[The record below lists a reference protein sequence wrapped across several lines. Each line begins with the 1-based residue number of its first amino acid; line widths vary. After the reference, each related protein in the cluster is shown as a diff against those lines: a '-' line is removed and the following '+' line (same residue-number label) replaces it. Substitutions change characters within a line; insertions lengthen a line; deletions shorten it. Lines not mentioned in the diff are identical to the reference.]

1 VTRHYVT
8 GDYLWNTGLRSER
21 REVEANEIRALLDS
35 TVTSLQGGVQRLGI
49 EAALQVIEGWEGR
62 LAASGSPELAP
73 IAENLG
79 TLRTQLSASDLD
91 PVAVGQLLAALGD
104 QVQRVANTDIQIEV
118 ADRLSQL
125 SVLLSSE
132 GDSISGQ

>member
-1 VTRHYVT
+1 
-8 GDYLWNTGLRSER
+8 
-21 REVEANEIRALLDS
+21 VEANEIRAALDS
-35 TVTSLQGGVQRLGI
+35 TVASLQGGVQRLGI

-73 IAENLG
+73 VAENLG
-79 TLRTQLSASDLD
+79 ALRTQLSASDFD
-91 PVAVGQLLAALGD
+91 QVAVGQLLATLGD

-132 GDSISGQ
+132 GDSLSGQ